1 MISFLILF
9 VIFNILYQNIAWI
22 ILFVILVAGYLY
34 FFLQW
39 MKKVKLKISEEGF
52 YIGTHFL
59 PWNSLNWFTLEI
71 DPLKKTI
78 KNIVLLKSNGDY
90 LIHTIAEEDL
100 EKVKHF
106 ALELTNYIPVLES
119 YNQSFF
125 DKLIRLL
132 KI

>member
-119 YNQSFF
+119 YN
-125 DKLIRLL
+125 
-132 KI
+132 